1 MSIKDIVYA
10 LIVNIALLAI
20 IANLLSRIQTVQ
32 KLILQEKR
40 GLKGDLIL
48 SMIFA
53 GLIILSTCIGV
64 KITSYSL
71 NTRVIG
77 AMSAGLLGGPLVG
90 LYSSAIG
97 AIYVLIFSTPRVF
110 ARGSAFAT
118 ILFGLLGA
126 GFYPYFQRGKWKYT
140 DLFLLACF
148 AEICDM
154 ASLLRMTVSL
164 EVAVDTIVDAALPMI
179 IMNAIGMI
187 VFISNFNGVFIF
199 QDLESSRQIQK
210 MSVLSQ
216 KCLPLLQDGGLNK
229 AENMKKLSDII
240 LKETQW
246 SGILFTDREK
256 VIQWQ
261 CKAKDEQAIFYQA
274 KYGDP
279 IPEICRQA
287 MEEGKLVKYE
297 AQTEE
302 KKWIHTA
309 QDYSISSVPFRVKN
323 QSVGSL
329 TVWMKRQWMDRQ
341 SEIELLQHLM
351 TLGSS
356 QLAVLELEQQKNLL
370 AQAEFK
376 ALQFQVN
383 PHFLF
388 NALNTISWV
397 CRENPEEAR
406 ELLLTL
412 ADYFRYNLNYDAYMV
427 PLREELEHVKDYL
440 QIEKARFEEKLQVT
454 YDVPEKME
462 ILVPTL
468 ILQPLV
474 ENAVR
479 YGIDRTGCRYVYIGI
494 TEEADAYRV
503 EISDHGK
510 GFPEEVLE
518 KIAKDEPV
526 GSSIGLQNV
535 HRRMKSVYG
544 EERGL
549 QIQSTP
555 KGSTVKLYFYKG
567 VKEA

>member
-261 CKAKDEQAIFYQA
+261 CRAKDEQAIFYQA

-297 AQTEE
+297 VQTGE

-309 QDYSISSVPFRVKN
+309 QDYSISSVPFQVKN
-323 QSVGSL
+323 QPVGSL
-329 TVWMKRQWMDRQ
+329 TVWMKRQWMDRK

-388 NALNTISWV
+388 
-397 CRENPEEAR
+397 
-406 ELLLTL
+406 
-412 ADYFRYNLNYDAYMV
+412 
-427 PLREELEHVKDYL
+427 
-440 QIEKARFEEKLQVT
+440 KL
-454 YDVPEKME
+454 
-462 ILVPTL
+462 
-468 ILQPLV
+468 
-474 ENAVR
+474 
-479 YGIDRTGCRYVYIGI
+479 
-494 TEEADAYRV
+494 
-503 EISDHGK
+503 
-510 GFPEEVLE
+510 
-518 KIAKDEPV
+518 
-526 GSSIGLQNV
+526 
-535 HRRMKSVYG
+535 
-544 EERGL
+544 
-549 QIQSTP
+549 
-555 KGSTVKLYFYKG
+555 
-567 VKEA
+567 

>member
-216 KCLPLLQDGGLNK
+216 KCLPLLQEGGLNK

-240 LKETQW
+240 L
-246 SGILFTDREK
+246 
-256 VIQWQ
+256 
-261 CKAKDEQAIFYQA
+261 
-274 KYGDP
+274 
-279 IPEICRQA
+279 
-287 MEEGKLVKYE
+287 
-297 AQTEE
+297 
-302 KKWIHTA
+302 
-309 QDYSISSVPFRVKN
+309 
-323 QSVGSL
+323 
-329 TVWMKRQWMDRQ
+329 
-341 SEIELLQHLM
+341 
-351 TLGSS
+351 
-356 QLAVLELEQQKNLL
+356 
-370 AQAEFK
+370 
-376 ALQFQVN
+376 
-383 PHFLF
+383 
-388 NALNTISWV
+388 
-397 CRENPEEAR
+397 
-406 ELLLTL
+406 
-412 ADYFRYNLNYDAYMV
+412 
-427 PLREELEHVKDYL
+427 
-440 QIEKARFEEKLQVT
+440 
-454 YDVPEKME
+454 
-462 ILVPTL
+462 
-468 ILQPLV
+468 
-474 ENAVR
+474 
-479 YGIDRTGCRYVYIGI
+479 
-494 TEEADAYRV
+494 
-503 EISDHGK
+503 
-510 GFPEEVLE
+510 
-518 KIAKDEPV
+518 
-526 GSSIGLQNV
+526 
-535 HRRMKSVYG
+535 
-544 EERGL
+544 
-549 QIQSTP
+549 
-555 KGSTVKLYFYKG
+555 
-567 VKEA
+567 